1 MTVKV
6 KLPFS
11 HFFPPTHS
19 LKLCLS
25 SLGRCGVRS
34 LVRWFVR
41 SLRRCG
47 WRSLL
52 WRLFVRWFVR
62 FVCLFVLFVRSFVR
76 SLAHLF
82 VVGGWLNARALGW
95 VVWIGS
101 ESDGV
106 GLCGLP
112 SLARGRHSLMALLV
126 SMHVQT
132 VLAVRH
138 PHDTTQRT
146 LRPRGHAAVND
157 LLWTTALWFQS
168 GFTQVAIWICSE
180 QHTHTGCGGSTL
192 AVAVAVQLQL
202 STLHVPC
209 PAVGVTQLPS

>member
-1 MTVKV
+1 MAVV
-6 KLPFS
+6 CS
-11 HFFPPTHS
+11 
-19 LKLCLS
+19 
-25 SLGRCGVRS
+25 
-34 LVRWFVR
+34 FVG
-41 SLRRCG
+41 S
-47 WRSLL
+47 
-52 WRLFVRWFVR
+52 FVR
-62 FVCLFVLFVRSFVR
+62 FVCLFVLFVCSFVR